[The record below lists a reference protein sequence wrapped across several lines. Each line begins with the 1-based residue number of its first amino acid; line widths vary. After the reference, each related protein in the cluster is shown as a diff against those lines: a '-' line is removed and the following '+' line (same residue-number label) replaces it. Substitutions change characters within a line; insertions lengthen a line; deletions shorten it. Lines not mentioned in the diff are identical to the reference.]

1 MLFLQQEAAALG
13 LAAERVFGKATE
25 HYSGQKKDLEK
36 TLQRAAVARD
46 RRAALRRCMRLASTV
61 RDSRLAD
68 LARQVTRSEHSPSK
82 S

>member
-25 HYSGQKKDLEK
+25 HSGQRKDVEK
-36 TLQRAAVARD
+36 TLRRAAVARD